1 MNYNPYDLVNMR
13 INGKDTNGRPIA
25 FDSDVVDNNM
35 MTNAF
40 GNPVK
45 PEKLSTSCPDCGQ
58 GLVYDVVL
66 SDPPFGVVEKPCCS
80 AVGVQCP
87 RGYVL
92 EPEPVVDP
100 FMHPVEDGRI
110 PSHDLDPLVH
120 DNSVIER
127 EESSVADR
135 VQFGDDSDTV
145 ASDQSL
151 SEEAVTEEAVT
162 EEVVTEEVV
171 TEEVVT
177 EEAVTEEAVTEEA
190 VTEEAAE
197 TVEKTQQT
205 DELLEALSVVEEEE
219 KPNEKPKKAAKK
231 KAKKQPDVEVDDLAE
246 ED

>member
-1 MNYNPYDLVNMR
+1 MNYNPYDLVDMR
-13 INGKDTNGRPIA
+13 INGKDTHGRPIA

-58 GLVYDVVL
+58 GLIYDVAL
-66 SDPPFGVVEKPCCS
+66 SDPPFDVVEKPCCS

-87 RGYVL
+87 HGYVL

-110 PSHDLDPLVH
+110 SSHDLDPLLH
-120 DNSVIER
+120 DNSVIEK

-135 VQFGDDSDTV
+135 IQFDGDLDAV

-151 SEEAVTEEAVT
+151 DSEEAAVEEVAVEEVAVEEAAETAEV
-162 EEVVTEEVV
+162 EE
-171 TEEVVT
+171 
-177 EEAVTEEAVTEEA
+177 
-190 VTEEAAE
+190 VTEEAAGTAE
-197 TVEKTQQT
+197 ETQQT

-219 KPNEKPKKAAKK
+219 KPKEKPKKAAKK
-231 KAKKQPDVEVDDLAE
+231 KAKKQQNVDVDDLAE